1 MSDALLLALLAG
13 TPLLF
18 AVCGELVVQ
27 KSGTINI
34 ALEGGMLAAAFGAAA
49 GGHAT
54 GSILGGVAG
63 ALAGALAVNL
73 LFGAVTLHLGGDQ
86 IVTGVSINLVALG
99 ATSMLYRSTPALAGG
114 LPSLPRFGALGLDP
128 LLVTAWT
135 LAPLATALLLWR
147 SRAGLRIR
155 AAGEAPEAIAAGGRS
170 GRTYRWMAL
179 AFESVAAG
187 LGGAYLAL
195 ALSHGFAENMTAG
208 RGFIALAI
216 VIFARWRV
224 LGALAGCLLFAGATA
239 AQYALQARG
248 AQVPFHLLLSV
259 PYVATLAILLAAPS
273 SLAAPAALGRA
284 DESTS

>member
-13 TPLLF
+13 TPLLL
-18 AVCGELVVQ
+18 AACGELVVQ

-34 ALEGGMLAAAFGAAA
+34 ALEGVLLAAAFGAAA
-49 GGHAT
+49 GAHAT
-54 GSILGGVAG
+54 GSIPGGLAG
-63 ALAGALAVNL
+63 ALAGAAAVNL

-86 IVTGVSINLVALG
+86 IVTGVAINLVALG
-99 ATSMLYRSTPALAGG
+99 ATSMLYRSAPALAGG
-114 LPSLPRFGALGLDP
+114 LPSLPRFGVLGLDP
-128 LLVTAWT
+128 LLLGAWT

-155 AAGEAPEAIAAGGRS
+155 AAGEAPEALAAGGRS
-170 GRTYRWMAL
+170 VRGTRWVAL
-179 AFESVAAG
+179 GFESVAAG

-239 AQYALQARG
+239 GQYAMQARG
-248 AQVPFHLLLSV
+248 ADVPFHLMLSL

-273 SLAAPAALGRA
+273 TLAPPAALGRV
-284 DESTS
+284 DEPRS